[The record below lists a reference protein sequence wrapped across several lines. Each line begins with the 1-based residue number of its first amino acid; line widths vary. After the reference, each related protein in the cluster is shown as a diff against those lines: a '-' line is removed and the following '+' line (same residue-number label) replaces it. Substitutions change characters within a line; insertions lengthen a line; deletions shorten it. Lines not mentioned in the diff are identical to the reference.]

1 MTRGSRTGAI
11 AAIIAAFV
19 SAAAAGCGRP
29 TAEIEGTVT
38 YRGQPIP
45 RGIVAVF
52 VGEGRVVTG
61 GVAEGRFA
69 VHGVPLGEGVV
80 TVECD
85 TPADPAIKPPPGE
98 KIFPFDNPALPKA
111 TGPAVT
117 IPSRYQSPATS
128 PLRVAPVAGPQKFD
142 IVLVDE

>member
-1 MTRGSRTGAI
+1 MSRPLETR
-11 AAIIAAFV
+11 AAAMAVAVAALV
-19 SAAAAGCGRP
+19 AAGCGQP
-29 TAEIEGTVT
+29 SAAIEGTIT
-38 YRGQPIP
+38 YRGKPVPI
-45 RGIVAVF
+45 GVVAVF
-52 VGEGRVVTG
+52 AADGRVVTG
-61 GVAEGRFA
+61 GIAEGRFA
-69 VHGVPLGEGVV
+69 VGGVPLGEAIV

-111 TGPAVT
+111 TGPPVA

-128 PLRVAPVAGPQKFD
+128 PLRVAPVAGPQNLE